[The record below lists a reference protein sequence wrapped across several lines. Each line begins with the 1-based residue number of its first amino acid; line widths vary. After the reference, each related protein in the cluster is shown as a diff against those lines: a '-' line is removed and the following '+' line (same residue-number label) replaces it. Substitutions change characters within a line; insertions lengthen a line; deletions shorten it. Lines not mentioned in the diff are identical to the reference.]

1 MTSPWVADTLLP
13 VVVGGLWR
21 REGEADITDRAAAVE
36 ANVQLYSFLVA
47 CRRRLST
54 LARLAGRAVHGEQD
68 APMLGGCYL
77 AGTGPD
83 GDRDQAFLA
92 GVVRLAI
99 EQQNSV
105 RWTDDALADDA
116 AYRWYTRVGYVL
128 LAVFVVVVV
137 AMLWAW
143 W

>member
-47 CRRRLST
+47 CRRRLAT
-54 LARLAGRAVHGEQD
+54 LARLAGRAVHGEQA

-92 GVVRLAI
+92 GVVRLAL

-105 RWTDDALADDA
+105 RWTDDA

-128 LAVFVVVVV
+128 LLGFVVVVV